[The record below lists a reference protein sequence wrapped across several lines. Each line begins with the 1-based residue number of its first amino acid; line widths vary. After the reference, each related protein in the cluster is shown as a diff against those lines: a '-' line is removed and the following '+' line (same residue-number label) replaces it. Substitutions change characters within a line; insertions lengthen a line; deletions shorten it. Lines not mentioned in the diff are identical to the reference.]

1 MATRGQ
7 KTAVGLGVAGIIGGL
22 VLLPRRAGTE
32 PPPPPAPGLANL
44 YGKVTDTTTGQEIA
58 GVSVTLNGLQ
68 TETDTNGNYYFLD
81 VEPREYSIQFA
92 KEGYEPVI

>member
-7 KTAVGLGVAGIIGGL
+7 KAAVGLGVAGIIGGL
-22 VLLPRRAGTE
+22 VLLTRPAGAE

-44 YGKVTDTTTGQEIA
+44 YGKVTDATTEQEIT

-68 TETDTNGNYYFLD
+68 TLTDTNGNYYFLD
-81 VEPREYSIQFA
+81 VEPGEYNIQLS
-92 KEGYEPVI
+92 KEGYEPVF